1 MNRTTSL
8 FLAGCLGGMAL
19 LSLPALADSERG
31 RLLYE
36 NHCTGCHE
44 STLHV
49 REDREAGSL
58 AQVRSQI
65 RRWHQYLGLPWSA
78 RDVEDVLVYLNECY
92 YRFSV
97 APEAGAIDDR

>member
-1 MNRTTSL
+1 MNPATTHL
-8 FLAGCLGGMAL
+8 LVCCLGGLVLAGA
-19 LSLPALADSERG
+19 PALADSERG

-49 REDREAGSL
+49 REDREAESL

-78 RDVEDVLVYLNECY
+78 QDVEDVLVYLNGRY
-92 YRFSV
+92 YRLRV
-97 APEAGAIDDR
+97 APEAGDTVDR